1 MQKNSLILFLISII
15 STISFGQDIRLI
27 ATASEKGVE
36 LKWFY
41 KDLISPEGVNLYEQN
56 SAGNWTKINQKPIKK
71 GDYLPSTQELTQDKD
86 LKKHLDLVSS
96 NKKLESFGLLLATM
110 KAIKSS
116 VYAKH
121 LGMYY
126 FVSSPVSAIENK
138 YKVALIKNG
147 QEVQFSEVTVNLS
160 DSKKSKVQEITYDQ
174 RFKKVNFKWNPSE
187 EDFFAFNVYRS
198 TSKDSLGTLITKD
211 PIILSKVKNEKGV
224 EDYPKWFFE
233 DRLVKEKNSYFYRF
247 VGLDFFYREQEI
259 SEPILIRI
267 KDETA
272 PAAPKLISKTEQK
285 EGFTIKWEL
294 DVIDEDVQSIALFL
308 SGRNDTLLKK
318 VEGIKID
325 KTSKLYDIKL
335 PKFGTYLVKVATE
348 DEEGNFGLSNEFV
361 LDYLDK
367 IPPLKPLNVRIEK
380 DSNKLKIVW
389 DKNQE
394 DDLLGYK
401 IYRGINGVKNSMALQ
416 NATPF
421 SSNEYVD
428 LLPKNAKNSF
438 TYSVMAVDS
447 VLNESELS
455 ELVSE
460 KLVDVVPPKAPFIKS
475 IEITEKGAQLI
486 WVKNTETDLYK
497 YEVFRKNVSDSSK
510 TFERVNLTLIDKTND
525 AFLDRTFQQG
535 KVYEYIVY
543 AYDSMENKSQASNV
557 FKALKP
563 IKPKDLVF
571 TCTFKQAKYLKASNS
586 VKLSW
591 DIKPYYDEVKYVV
604 FRKDENGVFVPL
616 NSVGTNNRFA
626 DAKVEKGKR
635 YTYEIRCYYGDGKI
649 IKSEQVELE
658 IKDNKRK

>member
-1 MQKNSLILFLISII
+1 MQKNSLILILLSVIC
-15 STISFGQDIRLI
+15 STTFGQDIRLV
-27 ATASEKGVE
+27 ASASEKGVE

-41 KDLISPEGVNLYEQN
+41 KDLIAPEGVNLYEQK
-56 SAGNWTKINQKPIKK
+56 SGGNWTKINQKPIKK
-71 GDYLPSTQELTQDKD
+71 GDYTPSTQELNQDKD

-96 NKKLESFGLLLATM
+96 SKKLESFGLLLATM

-126 FVSSPVSAIENK
+126 FVNTPLSGSENK
-138 YKVALIKNG
+138 YKVTLIKNG
-147 QEVQFSEVTVNLS
+147 QEIQFSEVSVNS
-160 DSKKSKVQEITYDQ
+160 SNETKSKVKDIAYDQ
-174 RFKKVNFKWNPSE
+174 RFKKVNFNWNPSAD
-187 EDFFAFNVYRS
+187 DFFAFNVYRS

-211 PIILSKVKNEKGV
+211 PIILSKVKNEKGI

-233 DRLVKEKNSYFYRF
+233 DRLVREKNSYYYRF
-247 VGLDFFYREQEI
+247 VGVDFFYCEQEI

-267 KDETA
+267 KDETV
-272 PAAPKLISKTEQK
+272 PLAPKLISKTEQK
-285 EGFTIKWEL
+285 EGFTINWEL
-294 DVIDEDVQSIALFL
+294 DYIDEDVQSIALFL

-318 VEGIKID
+318 VENIKID
-325 KTSKLYDIKL
+325 KNAKVYDLKL

-348 DEEGNFGLSNEFV
+348 DQEGNFGLSNEFV
-361 LDYLDK
+361 LDFLDK
-367 IPPLKPLNVRIEK
+367 IPPLKPANVRIEK

-421 SSNEYVD
+421 TANEYVD

-438 TYSVMAVDS
+438 TYCVMALDS

-455 ELVSE
+455 ALISE
-460 KLVDVVPPKAPFIKS
+460 KLIDVVPPKAPFIKS
-475 IEITEKGAQLI
+475 VEITEKGAQLI

-510 TFERVNLTLIDKTND
+510 TFEKVNLTLIDRTTD
-525 AFLDRTFQQG
+525 AFLDRSFQEG

-543 AYDSMENKSQASNV
+543 AFDSLENKSQASNV
-557 FKALKP
+557 YKALKVV
-563 IKPKDLVF
+563 KPKDL
-571 TCTFKQAKYLKASNS
+571 TFECQLKQPKFSKAANS

-604 FRKDENGVFVPL
+604 FRKEGESAFVPM
-616 NSVGTNNRFA
+616 NSVGTNNRFT
-626 DAKVEKGKR
+626 DAKIEKGKR
-635 YTYEIRCYYGDGKI
+635 YVYEIRCYYEDGKI
-649 IKSEQVELE
+649 IKSEQVEIE
-658 IKDNKRK
+658 IKENKRK